1 MDSHDSN
8 NTKIERERRKNML
21 VRPRNAAKY
30 LDIGLSTFW
39 LYVSQGKIKT
49 IKLSDR
55 VTVVHKDELERFVNH
70 SIYTPKGA

>member
-1 MDSHDSN
+1 MIRTIQKTFGKGEKD
-8 NTKIERERRKNML
+8 MV

-55 VTVVHKDELERFVNH
+55 VTVVHEDELERFINQ
-70 SIYTPKGA
+70 SI

>member
-1 MDSHDSN
+1 MIRTIQKSGGKGGNDMV
-8 NTKIERERRKNML
+8 I
-21 VRPRNAAKY
+21 RPKNAAKY

-55 VTVVHKDELERFVNH
+55 VTVVHEDELNRFINQ
-70 SIYTPKGA
+70 SIPTI